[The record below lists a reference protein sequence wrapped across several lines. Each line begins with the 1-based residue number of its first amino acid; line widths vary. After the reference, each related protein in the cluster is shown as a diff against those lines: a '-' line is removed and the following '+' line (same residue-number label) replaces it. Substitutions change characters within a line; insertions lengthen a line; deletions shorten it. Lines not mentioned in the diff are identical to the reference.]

1 MDVLQATQ
9 GVDDRSQA
17 FASLQIVDV
26 VSTRVGNNALWNA
39 ALQILPETDRD
50 RENPLI
56 IRVTDPIGSQIAIT
70 RLAGVPVLVA
80 AKNNPQRYS
89 QAAIEFQ
96 SRWNATPSSRQTIVR
111 NED

>member
-1 MDVLQATQ
+1 MDVLQATH

-17 FASLQIVDV
+17 FASLQIVDM
-26 VSTRVGNNALWNA
+26 VSIRVGNNALWNV
-39 ALQILPETDRD
+39 ALQILPDTDGD

-70 RLAGVPVLVA
+70 RIAGVPVLVE

-89 QAAIEFQ
+89 QAAVEFQ
-96 SRWNATPSSRQTIVR
+96 NRWKATPTSKQTVVR
-111 NED
+111 RED